1 MGNQNRQ
8 HQVVKVRRETI
19 EACMTCPLCNKLLRD
34 ATTISECLHTCQS
47 LLYPFDCSIALI
59 WVVTGFIWVCY
70 LGFVFA
76 LTRKCIYKRISDEGL
91 DSCPI
96 CNINLGCIPLEKLRP
111 DHNLQDVRSK
121 IFPYKRR
128 KVEAPE
134 VVESVTLP
142 VIRRKER
149 SLSSLVVSTP
159 KVSTQTTATGRRTKP
174 FPRKAAAL
182 RGSSFS
188 IEKPIKKEHDR
199 VEDSPQSSSSP
210 ETPKKFNQNTRQN
223 SSSAEPSQHAPDD
236 EAENGGKPRDGKSDL
251 WQPLNFL
258 VEVANRTKSFKSIPS
273 IPQVNDAK
281 LESRPVC
288 DNEPQVHKTKL
299 KENRDKSKVKVEK
312 NNIDNV
318 PEGPVEPKR
327 LRRIR
332 RKKAASND
340 ISGISSPAVLHTAAA
355 KQERRNGP
363 VWFSL
368 LASEEQEGDAPL
380 PQIPS
385 SYLRLNHPF
394 SVTPPIP
401 AKGLEVAVWK
411 VQSRK
416 TCISIQFRECISRH
430 LLPVPKWTA
439 EPGHYAGLLSVL
451 TSRRDGNVPVSF
463 IQKYLMKKLDLN
475 SEAEVE
481 IRCMGRPVIPTL
493 LLCNLVDQWLQTA
506 PKPEQVPVSAGC
518 SAKDFVM
525 VLAYARKVPNP

>member
-1 MGNQNRQ
+1 MGNQNHQ

-34 ATTISECLHTCQS
+34 ATTISECLHTFC
-47 LLYPFDCSIALI
+47 
-59 WVVTGFIWVCY
+59 
-70 LGFVFA
+70 
-76 LTRKCIYKRISDEGL
+76 RKCIYQRISDEGL

-159 KVSTQTTATGRRTKP
+159 KVSTQTTTTGRRTKP

-182 RGSSFS
+182 RGSGFS

-199 VEDSPQSSSSP
+199 AEDSPESSSSP

-223 SSSAEPSQHAPDD
+223 SSSAEPSQPAPDD
-236 EAENGGKPRDGKSDL
+236 EAENGAEPRDGKSDL

-258 VEVANRTKSFKSIPS
+258 VEVANRTKSFKSIP
-273 IPQVNDAK
+273 QVNDAK
-281 LESRPVC
+281 LESRPVR
-288 DNEPQVHKTKL
+288 DNEPQVHKTKF
-299 KENRDKSKVKVEK
+299 KENKDKSKVKDEK

-318 PEGPVEPKR
+318 SEGTVEPKR

-332 RKKAASND
+332 RKKGAFNNV
-340 ISGISSPAVLHTAAA
+340 SGISSPAVLHTAAA

-368 LASEEQEGDAPL
+368 LASEEQ
-380 PQIPS
+380 
-385 SYLRLNHPF
+385 
-394 SVTPPIP
+394 
-401 AKGLEVAVWK
+401 
-411 VQSRK
+411 
-416 TCISIQFRECISRH
+416 
-430 LLPVPKWTA
+430 
-439 EPGHYAGLLSVL
+439 
-451 TSRRDGNVPVSF
+451 
-463 IQKYLMKKLDLN
+463 
-475 SEAEVE
+475 
-481 IRCMGRPVIPTL
+481 
-493 LLCNLVDQWLQTA
+493 
-506 PKPEQVPVSAGC
+506 
-518 SAKDFVM
+518 
-525 VLAYARKVPNP
+525 

>member
-1 MGNQNRQ
+1 MGNQNHQ

-34 ATTISECLHTCQS
+34 ATTISECLHTFC
-47 LLYPFDCSIALI
+47 
-59 WVVTGFIWVCY
+59 
-70 LGFVFA
+70 
-76 LTRKCIYKRISDEGL
+76 RKCIYQRISDEGL
-91 DSCPI
+91 DSCPL

-121 IFPYKRR
+121 IFPYKKR

-159 KVSTQTTATGRRTKP
+159 KVSTQTTTTGRRTKP

-182 RGSSFS
+182 RGSGFS

-199 VEDSPQSSSSP
+199 AEDSPESSSSP

-223 SSSAEPSQHAPDD
+223 SSSAEPSQPAPDD
-236 EAENGGKPRDGKSDL
+236 EAENGAEPRDGKSDL

-258 VEVANRTKSFKSIPS
+258 VEVANRTKSFKSIP
-273 IPQVNDAK
+273 QVNDAK
-281 LESRPVC
+281 LESRPVR
-288 DNEPQVHKTKL
+288 DNEPQVHKTKF
-299 KENRDKSKVKVEK
+299 KENKDKSKVKDEK

-318 PEGPVEPKR
+318 SEGTVEPKR

-332 RKKAASND
+332 RKKAAFNNV
-340 ISGISSPAVLHTAAA
+340 SGISSPAVLHTAAA

-385 SYLRLNHPF
+385 SFLRL
-394 SVTPPIP
+394 
-401 AKGLEVAVWK
+401 K
-411 VQSRK
+411 
-416 TCISIQFRECISRH
+416 
-430 LLPVPKWTA
+430 
-439 EPGHYAGLLSVL
+439 
-451 TSRRDGNVPVSF
+451 DGNVPVSF
-463 IQKYLMKKLDLN
+463 IQKYLVKKLDLT
-475 SEAEVE
+475 SEVEVE

-493 LLCNLVDQWLQTA
+493 LLRNLVDQWLQAA
-506 PKPEQVPVSAGC
+506 PKPEQVPVSAGS

-525 VLAYARKVPNP
+525 VLAYARKVPNT

>member
-1 MGNQNRQ
+1 MGNQNHQ
-8 HQVVKVRRETI
+8 HRVVKVRRETI

-34 ATTISECLHTCQS
+34 ATTISECLHTFC
-47 LLYPFDCSIALI
+47 
-59 WVVTGFIWVCY
+59 
-70 LGFVFA
+70 
-76 LTRKCIYKRISDEGL
+76 RKCIYQRISDEGL

-159 KVSTQTTATGRRTKP
+159 KVSTQTTTTGRRTKP
-174 FPRKAAAL
+174 FPRKAPAL
-182 RGSSFS
+182 RGSGFS

-199 VEDSPQSSSSP
+199 AEDSPESSSSP

-223 SSSAEPSQHAPDD
+223 SSSAEPSQPAPDD
-236 EAENGGKPRDGKSDL
+236 EAENGAEPRDGKSDL

-258 VEVANRTKSFKSIPS
+258 VEVANRTKSFKSIP
-273 IPQVNDAK
+273 QVNDAK
-281 LESRPVC
+281 LESRPVR
-288 DNEPQVHKTKL
+288 DNEPQVHKTKF
-299 KENRDKSKVKVEK
+299 KENKDKSKIKDEK

-318 PEGPVEPKR
+318 SEGTVEPKR

-332 RKKAASND
+332 RKKTAFND
-340 ISGISSPAVLHTAAA
+340 VSGISSPAVLHTAAA
-355 KQERRNGP
+355 KQERRSGP

-385 SYLRLNHPF
+385 SYLRL
-394 SVTPPIP
+394 
-401 AKGLEVAVWK
+401 K
-411 VQSRK
+411 
-416 TCISIQFRECISRH
+416 
-430 LLPVPKWTA
+430 
-439 EPGHYAGLLSVL
+439 
-451 TSRRDGNVPVSF
+451 DGNVPVSF
-463 IQKYLMKKLDLN
+463 IQKYLVKKLDLT
-475 SEAEVE
+475 SEVEVE

-493 LLCNLVDQWLQTA
+493 LLCNLVDQWLQAA
-506 PKPEQVPVSAGC
+506 PKPEQVPVSAGS

>member
-34 ATTISECLHTCQS
+34 ATTISECLHT
-47 LLYPFDCSIALI
+47 
-59 WVVTGFIWVCY
+59 
-70 LGFVFA
+70 
-76 LTRKCIYKRISDEGL
+76 
-91 DSCPI
+91 
-96 CNINLGCIPLEKLRP
+96 P

-199 VEDSPQSSSSP
+199 VEDSPESSSSP

-258 VEVANRTKSFKSIPS
+258 VEVANRTKSFKSIP
-273 IPQVNDAK
+273 QVNDAK
-281 LESRPVC
+281 LESRPVS
-288 DNEPQVHKTKL
+288 DNEPQVHKTKF
-299 KENRDKSKVKVEK
+299 KENKDKSKVKVEK
-312 NNIDNV
+312 NDIDNV

-355 KQERRNGP
+355 KQERRSGP

-385 SYLRLNHPF
+385 SYLRL
-394 SVTPPIP
+394 
-401 AKGLEVAVWK
+401 K
-411 VQSRK
+411 
-416 TCISIQFRECISRH
+416 
-430 LLPVPKWTA
+430 
-439 EPGHYAGLLSVL
+439 
-451 TSRRDGNVPVSF
+451 DGNVPVSF

>member
-1 MGNQNRQ
+1 MGNQNHQ
-8 HQVVKVRRETI
+8 HRVVKVRRETI

-34 ATTISECLHTCQS
+34 ATTISECLHTFC
-47 LLYPFDCSIALI
+47 
-59 WVVTGFIWVCY
+59 
-70 LGFVFA
+70 
-76 LTRKCIYKRISDEGL
+76 RKCIYQRISDEGL

-159 KVSTQTTATGRRTKP
+159 KVSTQTTTTGRRTKP

-182 RGSSFS
+182 RGSGFS

-199 VEDSPQSSSSP
+199 AEDSPESSSSP

-223 SSSAEPSQHAPDD
+223 SSSAEPSQPAPDD
-236 EAENGGKPRDGKSDL
+236 EAENGAEPRDGKSDL

-258 VEVANRTKSFKSIPS
+258 VEVANRTKSFKSIP
-273 IPQVNDAK
+273 QVNDAK
-281 LESRPVC
+281 LESRPVR
-288 DNEPQVHKTKL
+288 DNEPQVHKTKF
-299 KENRDKSKVKVEK
+299 KENKDKSKVKDEK

-318 PEGPVEPKR
+318 SEGTVEPKR

-332 RKKAASND
+332 RKKAAFND
-340 ISGISSPAVLHTAAA
+340 VSGISSPAVLHTAAA
-355 KQERRNGP
+355 KQERRSGP

-385 SYLRLNHPF
+385 SYLRL
-394 SVTPPIP
+394 
-401 AKGLEVAVWK
+401 K
-411 VQSRK
+411 
-416 TCISIQFRECISRH
+416 
-430 LLPVPKWTA
+430 
-439 EPGHYAGLLSVL
+439 
-451 TSRRDGNVPVSF
+451 DGNVPVSF
-463 IQKYLMKKLDLN
+463 IQKYLVKKLDLT
-475 SEAEVE
+475 SEVEVE

-493 LLCNLVDQWLQTA
+493 LLCNLVDQWLQAA
-506 PKPEQVPVSAGC
+506 PKPEQVPVSAGS

>member
-1 MGNQNRQ
+1 MGNQNHQ

-34 ATTISECLHTCQS
+34 ATTISECLHTFC
-47 LLYPFDCSIALI
+47 
-59 WVVTGFIWVCY
+59 
-70 LGFVFA
+70 
-76 LTRKCIYKRISDEGL
+76 RKCIYQRISDEGL

-159 KVSTQTTATGRRTKP
+159 KVSTQTTTTGRRTKP

-182 RGSSFS
+182 RGSGFS

-199 VEDSPQSSSSP
+199 AEDSPESSSSP

-223 SSSAEPSQHAPDD
+223 SSSAEPSQPAPDD
-236 EAENGGKPRDGKSDL
+236 EAENGAEPRDGKSDL

-258 VEVANRTKSFKSIPS
+258 VEVANRTKSFKSIP
-273 IPQVNDAK
+273 QVNDAK
-281 LESRPVC
+281 LESRPVR
-288 DNEPQVHKTKL
+288 DNEPQVHKTKF
-299 KENRDKSKVKVEK
+299 KENKDKSKVKDEK

-318 PEGPVEPKR
+318 SEGTVEPKR

-332 RKKAASND
+332 RKKAAFNNV
-340 ISGISSPAVLHTAAA
+340 SGISSPAVLHTAAA

-385 SYLRLNHPF
+385 SFLRL
-394 SVTPPIP
+394 
-401 AKGLEVAVWK
+401 K
-411 VQSRK
+411 
-416 TCISIQFRECISRH
+416 
-430 LLPVPKWTA
+430 
-439 EPGHYAGLLSVL
+439 
-451 TSRRDGNVPVSF
+451 DGNVPVSF
-463 IQKYLMKKLDLN
+463 IQKYLVKKLDLT
-475 SEAEVE
+475 SEVE
-481 IRCMGRPVIPTL
+481 VRC
-493 LLCNLVDQWLQTA
+493 VDKLYVQIIF
-506 PKPEQVPVSAGC
+506 S
-518 SAKDFVM
+518 
-525 VLAYARKVPNP
+525 

>member
-34 ATTISECLHTCQS
+34 ATTISECLHTFC
-47 LLYPFDCSIALI
+47 
-59 WVVTGFIWVCY
+59 
-70 LGFVFA
+70 
-76 LTRKCIYKRISDEGL
+76 RKCIYKRISDEGL

-134 VVESVTLP
+134 VVEPLQQEEEQNLFQ
-142 VIRRKER
+142 ER
-149 SLSSLVVSTP
+149 PLLYEVQVFQLRNPSKRNMIVLKIVQRAQVHL
-159 KVSTQTTATGRRTKP
+159 
-174 FPRKAAAL
+174 KA
-182 RGSSFS
+182 
-188 IEKPIKKEHDR
+188 
-199 VEDSPQSSSSP
+199 
-210 ETPKKFNQNTRQN
+210 PKKFNQNTRQN

-236 EAENGGKPRDGKSDL
+236 EAENGAKPRDGKSDL

-258 VEVANRTKSFKSIPS
+258 VEVANRTKSFKSIP
-273 IPQVNDAK
+273 QVNDAK

-288 DNEPQVHKTKL
+288 DNEPQVHKTKF

-340 ISGISSPAVLHTAAA
+340 ISSISSPAVLHTAAA
-355 KQERRNGP
+355 KQERRSGP

-385 SYLRLNHPF
+385 SYLRL
-394 SVTPPIP
+394 
-401 AKGLEVAVWK
+401 K
-411 VQSRK
+411 
-416 TCISIQFRECISRH
+416 
-430 LLPVPKWTA
+430 
-439 EPGHYAGLLSVL
+439 
-451 TSRRDGNVPVSF
+451 DGNVPVSF

-493 LLCNLVDQWLQTA
+493 LLCNLVEQWLQTA

>member
-1 MGNQNRQ
+1 MGNQNHQ
-8 HQVVKVRRETI
+8 HRVVKVRRETI

-34 ATTISECLHTCQS
+34 ATTISECLHTFC
-47 LLYPFDCSIALI
+47 
-59 WVVTGFIWVCY
+59 
-70 LGFVFA
+70 
-76 LTRKCIYKRISDEGL
+76 RKCIYQRISDEGL

-159 KVSTQTTATGRRTKP
+159 KVSTQTTTTGRRTKP

-182 RGSSFS
+182 RGSGFS

-199 VEDSPQSSSSP
+199 AEDSPESSSSP

-223 SSSAEPSQHAPDD
+223 SSSAEPSQPAPDD
-236 EAENGGKPRDGKSDL
+236 EAENGAEPRDGKSDL

-258 VEVANRTKSFKSIPS
+258 VEVANRTKSFKSIP
-273 IPQVNDAK
+273 QVNDAK
-281 LESRPVC
+281 LESRPVH
-288 DNEPQVHKTKL
+288 DNEPQVHKTKF
-299 KENRDKSKVKVEK
+299 KENKDKSKVKDEK

-318 PEGPVEPKR
+318 SEGTVEPKR

-332 RKKAASND
+332 RKKAAFND
-340 ISGISSPAVLHTAAA
+340 VSGISSPAVLHTAAA
-355 KQERRNGP
+355 KQERRSGP

-368 LASEEQEGDAPL
+368 LASEEQEGDASL

-385 SYLRLNHPF
+385 SYLRL
-394 SVTPPIP
+394 
-401 AKGLEVAVWK
+401 K
-411 VQSRK
+411 
-416 TCISIQFRECISRH
+416 
-430 LLPVPKWTA
+430 
-439 EPGHYAGLLSVL
+439 
-451 TSRRDGNVPVSF
+451 DGNVPVSF
-463 IQKYLMKKLDLN
+463 IQKYLVKKLDLT
-475 SEAEVE
+475 SEVEVE

-493 LLCNLVDQWLQTA
+493 LLCNLVDQWLQAA
-506 PKPEQVPVSAGC
+506 PKPEQVPVSAGS

>member
-1 MGNQNRQ
+1 MGNQNHQ
-8 HQVVKVRRETI
+8 HRVVKVRRETI

-34 ATTISECLHTCQS
+34 ATTISECLHTFC
-47 LLYPFDCSIALI
+47 
-59 WVVTGFIWVCY
+59 
-70 LGFVFA
+70 
-76 LTRKCIYKRISDEGL
+76 RKCIYQRISDEGL

-159 KVSTQTTATGRRTKP
+159 KVSTQTTTTGRRTKP

-182 RGSSFS
+182 RGSGFS
-188 IEKPIKKEHDR
+188 IEKPIKKEHDHA
-199 VEDSPQSSSSP
+199 EDSPESSSSP

-223 SSSAEPSQHAPDD
+223 SSSAEPSQPAPDD
-236 EAENGGKPRDGKSDL
+236 EAENGAEPRDGKSDL

-258 VEVANRTKSFKSIPS
+258 VEVANRTKSFKSIP
-273 IPQVNDAK
+273 QVNDAK
-281 LESRPVC
+281 LESRPVR
-288 DNEPQVHKTKL
+288 DNEPQVHKTKF
-299 KENRDKSKVKVEK
+299 KENKDKSKVKDEK

-318 PEGPVEPKR
+318 SEGTVEPKR

-332 RKKAASND
+332 RKKAAFND
-340 ISGISSPAVLHTAAA
+340 VSGISSPAVLHTAAA
-355 KQERRNGP
+355 KQERRSGP

-385 SYLRLNHPF
+385 SYLRL
-394 SVTPPIP
+394 
-401 AKGLEVAVWK
+401 K
-411 VQSRK
+411 
-416 TCISIQFRECISRH
+416 
-430 LLPVPKWTA
+430 
-439 EPGHYAGLLSVL
+439 
-451 TSRRDGNVPVSF
+451 DGNVPVSF
-463 IQKYLMKKLDLN
+463 IQKYLVKKLDLT
-475 SEAEVE
+475 SEVEVE

-493 LLCNLVDQWLQTA
+493 LLCNLVDQWLQAA
-506 PKPEQVPVSAGC
+506 PKPEQVPVSAGS

>member
-34 ATTISECLHTCQS
+34 ATTISECLHTFC
-47 LLYPFDCSIALI
+47 
-59 WVVTGFIWVCY
+59 
-70 LGFVFA
+70 
-76 LTRKCIYKRISDEGL
+76 RKCIYKRISDEGL

-142 VIRRKER
+142 VIPVIRRKER

-199 VEDSPQSSSSP
+199 VEDSPESSSSP
-210 ETPKKFNQNTRQN
+210 ETPTKFNQNMRQN

-236 EAENGGKPRDGKSDL
+236 EAENGAKPRDGKSDL

-258 VEVANRTKSFKSIPS
+258 VEVANRTKSFKSIP
-273 IPQVNDAK
+273 QVNDAK

-288 DNEPQVHKTKL
+288 DNEPQVHKTKF
-299 KENRDKSKVKVEK
+299 KENKDKSKVKVEK

-340 ISGISSPAVLHTAAA
+340 ISSISSPAVLHPAAA
-355 KQERRNGP
+355 KQERRSGP

-385 SYLRLNHPF
+385 SYLRL
-394 SVTPPIP
+394 
-401 AKGLEVAVWK
+401 K
-411 VQSRK
+411 
-416 TCISIQFRECISRH
+416 
-430 LLPVPKWTA
+430 
-439 EPGHYAGLLSVL
+439 
-451 TSRRDGNVPVSF
+451 DGNVPVSF

>member
-1 MGNQNRQ
+1 MGNQNHQ

-19 EACMTCPLCNKLLRD
+19 EACMTCPLCDKLLRD
-34 ATTISECLHTCQS
+34 ATTISECLHTFC
-47 LLYPFDCSIALI
+47 
-59 WVVTGFIWVCY
+59 
-70 LGFVFA
+70 
-76 LTRKCIYKRISDEGL
+76 RKCIYQRISDEGL

-159 KVSTQTTATGRRTKP
+159 KVSTQTTTTGRRTKP

-182 RGSSFS
+182 RGSGFS

-199 VEDSPQSSSSP
+199 AEDSPESSSSP

-223 SSSAEPSQHAPDD
+223 SSSAEPSQPAPDD
-236 EAENGGKPRDGKSDL
+236 EAENGAEPRDGKSDL

-258 VEVANRTKSFKSIPS
+258 VEVANRTKSFKSIP
-273 IPQVNDAK
+273 QVNDAK
-281 LESRPVC
+281 LESRPVR
-288 DNEPQVHKTKL
+288 DNEPQVHKIKF
-299 KENRDKSKVKVEK
+299 KENKDKSKVKDEK
-312 NNIDNV
+312 NNIGNV
-318 PEGPVEPKR
+318 SEGTVEPKR

-332 RKKAASND
+332 RKKAAFND
-340 ISGISSPAVLHTAAA
+340 VSGISSPAMLHTAAA
-355 KQERRNGP
+355 KQERRSGP

-385 SYLRLNHPF
+385 SYLRL
-394 SVTPPIP
+394 
-401 AKGLEVAVWK
+401 K
-411 VQSRK
+411 
-416 TCISIQFRECISRH
+416 
-430 LLPVPKWTA
+430 
-439 EPGHYAGLLSVL
+439 
-451 TSRRDGNVPVSF
+451 DGNVPVSF
-463 IQKYLMKKLDLN
+463 IQKYLVKKLDLT
-475 SEAEVE
+475 SEVEVE

-493 LLCNLVDQWLQTA
+493 LLCNLVDQWLQAA
-506 PKPEQVPVSAGC
+506 PKPEQVPVSAGS

>member
-34 ATTISECLHTCQS
+34 ATTISECLHTFC
-47 LLYPFDCSIALI
+47 
-59 WVVTGFIWVCY
+59 
-70 LGFVFA
+70 
-76 LTRKCIYKRISDEGL
+76 RKCIYKRISDEGL
-91 DSCPI
+91 DSCPNMQYQSGLYSVGKI
-96 CNINLGCIPLEKLRP
+96 KA
-111 DHNLQDVRSK
+111 RSQ
-121 IFPYKRR
+121 FARF
-128 KVEAPE
+128 
-134 VVESVTLP
+134 
-142 VIRRKER
+142 IRRKER

-199 VEDSPQSSSSP
+199 VEDSPESSSSP
-210 ETPKKFNQNTRQN
+210 ETPKKFNQNMRQN

-236 EAENGGKPRDGKSDL
+236 EAENGAKPRDGKSDL

-258 VEVANRTKSFKSIPS
+258 VEVANRTKSFKSIP
-273 IPQVNDAK
+273 QVNDAK

-288 DNEPQVHKTKL
+288 DNEPQVHKTKF
-299 KENRDKSKVKVEK
+299 KENKDKSKVKVEK

-340 ISGISSPAVLHTAAA
+340 ISSISSPAVLHPAAA
-355 KQERRNGP
+355 KQERRSGP

-385 SYLRLNHPF
+385 SYLRL
-394 SVTPPIP
+394 
-401 AKGLEVAVWK
+401 K
-411 VQSRK
+411 
-416 TCISIQFRECISRH
+416 
-430 LLPVPKWTA
+430 
-439 EPGHYAGLLSVL
+439 
-451 TSRRDGNVPVSF
+451 DGNVPVSF

>member
-1 MGNQNRQ
+1 MGNQNHQ

-34 ATTISECLHTCQS
+34 ATTISECLHTFC
-47 LLYPFDCSIALI
+47 
-59 WVVTGFIWVCY
+59 
-70 LGFVFA
+70 
-76 LTRKCIYKRISDEGL
+76 RKCIYQRISDEGL

-159 KVSTQTTATGRRTKP
+159 KVSTQTTTTGRRTKP

-182 RGSSFS
+182 RGSGFS

-199 VEDSPQSSSSP
+199 AEDSPESSSSP

-223 SSSAEPSQHAPDD
+223 SSSAEPSQPAPDD
-236 EAENGGKPRDGKSDL
+236 EAENGAEPRDGKSDL

-258 VEVANRTKSFKSIPS
+258 VEVANRTKSFKSIP
-273 IPQVNDAK
+273 QVNDAK
-281 LESRPVC
+281 LESRPVR
-288 DNEPQVHKTKL
+288 DNEPQVHKTKF
-299 KENRDKSKVKVEK
+299 KENKDKSKVKDEK

-318 PEGPVEPKR
+318 SEGTVEPKR

-332 RKKAASND
+332 RKKAAFNNV
-340 ISGISSPAVLHTAAA
+340 SGISSPAVLHTAAA

-368 LASEEQEGDAPL
+368 LASEEQ
-380 PQIPS
+380 
-385 SYLRLNHPF
+385 
-394 SVTPPIP
+394 
-401 AKGLEVAVWK
+401 
-411 VQSRK
+411 
-416 TCISIQFRECISRH
+416 
-430 LLPVPKWTA
+430 
-439 EPGHYAGLLSVL
+439 
-451 TSRRDGNVPVSF
+451 
-463 IQKYLMKKLDLN
+463 
-475 SEAEVE
+475 
-481 IRCMGRPVIPTL
+481 
-493 LLCNLVDQWLQTA
+493 
-506 PKPEQVPVSAGC
+506 
-518 SAKDFVM
+518 
-525 VLAYARKVPNP
+525 

>member
-1 MGNQNRQ
+1 MGNQNHQ
-8 HQVVKVRRETI
+8 HRVVKVRRETI

-34 ATTISECLHTCQS
+34 ATTISECLHTFC
-47 LLYPFDCSIALI
+47 
-59 WVVTGFIWVCY
+59 
-70 LGFVFA
+70 
-76 LTRKCIYKRISDEGL
+76 RKCIYQRISDEGL

-159 KVSTQTTATGRRTKP
+159 KVSTQTTTTGRRTKP

-182 RGSSFS
+182 RGSGFS

-199 VEDSPQSSSSP
+199 AEDSPESSSSP

-223 SSSAEPSQHAPDD
+223 SSSAEPSQPAPDD
-236 EAENGGKPRDGKSDL
+236 EAENGAEPRDGKSDL

-258 VEVANRTKSFKSIPS
+258 VEVANRTKSFKSIP
-273 IPQVNDAK
+273 QVNDAK
-281 LESRPVC
+281 LESRPVHE
-288 DNEPQVHKTKL
+288 NEPQVHKTKF
-299 KENRDKSKVKVEK
+299 KENKDKSKVKDEK

-318 PEGPVEPKR
+318 SEGTVEPKR

-332 RKKAASND
+332 RKKAAFND
-340 ISGISSPAVLHTAAA
+340 VSGISSPAVLHTAAA
-355 KQERRNGP
+355 KQERRSGP

-385 SYLRLNHPF
+385 SYLRL
-394 SVTPPIP
+394 
-401 AKGLEVAVWK
+401 K
-411 VQSRK
+411 
-416 TCISIQFRECISRH
+416 
-430 LLPVPKWTA
+430 
-439 EPGHYAGLLSVL
+439 
-451 TSRRDGNVPVSF
+451 DGNVPVSF
-463 IQKYLMKKLDLN
+463 IQKYLVKKLDLT
-475 SEAEVE
+475 SEVEVE

-493 LLCNLVDQWLQTA
+493 LLCNLVDQWLQAA
-506 PKPEQVPVSAGC
+506 PKPEQVPVSAGS